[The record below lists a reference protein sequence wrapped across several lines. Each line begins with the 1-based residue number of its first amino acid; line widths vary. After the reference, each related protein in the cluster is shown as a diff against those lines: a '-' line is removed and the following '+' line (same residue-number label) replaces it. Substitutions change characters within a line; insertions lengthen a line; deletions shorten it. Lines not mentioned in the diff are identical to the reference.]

1 MGKLLEDIINRHNL
15 FIATDADSTYQQS
28 VSINNSGKS
37 TNDLTLTCGLANVKI
52 TTKNFDLIN
61 TRHKAVEIHIPEA
74 SQNKQI
80 LKFRTKM
87 QYGKTGKRP

>member
-28 VSINNSGKS
+28 VSISNSDKR
-37 TNDLTLTCGLANVKI
+37 TIDLTLTCGLANVKI

>member
-28 VSINNSGKS
+28 VSINNGGKS
-37 TNDLTLTCGLANVKI
+37 TIDLSLTRGLANVKI